1 MDELEPTEVV
11 VIGMGPGGEY
21 AVGPL
26 AEAGPHVTAIESRL
40 VGAECPYYGCI
51 PSKMMIRTANLGA
64 S

>member
-1 MDELEPTEVV
+1 MDQPEPTEVV

-26 AEAGPHVTAIESRL
+26 AEAGPHVTAIESGL
-40 VGAECPYYGCI
+40 VGGECPYYGCRSI
-51 PSKMMIRTANLGA
+51 DDALANLGA

>member
-1 MDELEPTEVV
+1 MDQPELTKVV

-40 VGAECPYYGCI
+40 VGDECPYYGCI
-51 PSKMMIRTANLGA
+51 PSKMMIRTANLG
-64 S
+64 SS